1 MTVPF
6 ILAEG
11 RDSINV
17 KMKRSRSRP
26 PSPFPRSTDVRVTGA
41 SLLALLRRPS
51 LQEAVTEELQ
61 KATYTSLFFF
71 FLFSFL
77 FFLLKFS
84 NLSLKGLQTF
94 TEGSNLIKVPL
105 NWFRVIKRHSTGM
118 DDEQQ
123 VSQFAFIDY
132 KK

>member
-11 RDSINV
+11 RDSVNV

-26 PSPFPRSTDVRVTGA
+26 PAPFPGSTDVRVTGA
-41 SLLALLRRPS
+41 SLLALFRLPF
-51 LQEAVTEELQ
+51 LQEAVAEELQ
-61 KATYTSLFFF
+61 KAMYTSLFF

-84 NLSLKGLQTF
+84 NFSLKGL
-94 TEGSNLIKVPL
+94 
-105 NWFRVIKRHSTGM
+105 
-118 DDEQQ
+118 
-123 VSQFAFIDY
+123 
-132 KK
+132 